1 MLKAGYGMKYKLWR
15 EKILCIHAVVKR
27 SSYILFVSFLVT
39 KSLKLIVAIVTYSV
53 TVTVFDFVVAVFVMI
68 ITIKC

>member
-53 TVTVFDFVVAVFVMI
+53 TVFVFVVPVFEMI
-68 ITIKC
+68 ITIKF